1 MAGIA
6 RNTKEDIVNSAFE
19 IVKEKGVEGLNARE
33 VAKRL
38 NCSIQPI
45 FYQFATMEE
54 LKKAVYEKIYA
65 LYKEYMLSG
74 ENTEN
79 SYRAMGKSYVRFAKD
94 YPVFFKILFMQQTEM
109 NKDNYAKIDQL
120 GDKIIETGRKFTGLI
135 FEEQKEFHLKVWIFT
150 HGIATLIVT
159 GTIKLN
165 DNEIDE
171 LIGSS
176 VRQML
181 IGYKKERGENKKW
194 KISETY
200 YGE

>member
-120 GDKIIETGRKFTGLI
+120 GDKIIETGRKFTGLT

-181 IGYKKERGENKKW
+181 IGYKKERGENKK
-194 KISETY
+194 
-200 YGE
+200 

>member
-109 NKDNYAKIDQL
+109 NKDNYAQIDQL
-120 GDKIIETGRKFTGLI
+120 GDKIIETGRKFTGLT

-181 IGYKKERGENKKW
+181 IGYKKERGENKK
-194 KISETY
+194 
-200 YGE
+200 

>member
-33 VAKRL
+33 VAKIL
-38 NCSIQPI
+38 NCSIQHI

-120 GDKIIETGRKFTGLI
+120 GDKIIETGRKFTGLT

-181 IGYKKERGENKKW
+181 IGYKKERGENKK
-194 KISETY
+194 
-200 YGE
+200 

>member
-74 ENTEN
+74 ENPEN

-120 GDKIIETGRKFTGLI
+120 GDKIIETGRKFTGLT

-181 IGYKKERGENKKW
+181 IGYKKERGENKK
-194 KISETY
+194 
-200 YGE
+200 

>member
-120 GDKIIETGRKFTGLI
+120 GDKIIETGRKFTGLT

-200 YGE
+200 YWE